1 MNLSKLGLF
10 SILALILSCEG
21 KHEPECNNILY
32 LNESCFV
39 CMQLP
44 EGSVI
49 SERRFKGMPILVKI
63 PNGLDT
69 ASILISCDTLS
80 TIERNFE
87 PISLIEEKLSRA
99 FKSQS
104 PPEYETIQEQ
114 KSISLARIY
123 QSDINQTYFGGIYS
137 IEDNRLLKVN
147 CYGFNTE
154 NEVINIMSSI
164 AFQNKK

>member
-1 MNLSKLGLF
+1 MNLSKIGLF

-21 KHEPECNNILY
+21 KHEAECNNILY

-44 EGSVI
+44 EGAVI

-69 ASILISCDTLS
+69 ASVLISCDTLNAS
-80 TIERNFE
+80 ETKFE

-104 PPEYETIQEQ
+104 PPEYESIQEQ

-123 QSDINQTYFGGIYS
+123 QSDINQTYFGGIYT
-137 IEDNRLLKVN
+137 IEDKRLLKVN
-147 CYGFNTE
+147 CYGFNSKSE
-154 NEVINIMSSI
+154 ILNIFSNINL
-164 AFQNKK
+164 QKK